1 MDLTSIIQSNKHKM
15 KSILI
20 TGFAGFIGSHLTE
33 KMLLSGNTIIGI
45 DNFDSFYD
53 RSIKEKNISGFRDIK
68 NFSLYELDLL
78 DKEGLKRVFET
89 NRIDL
94 VVHLAAKTG
103 VRPSLIDPAGYYDTN
118 VIGTLNLLEAMKQ
131 YGCKKMVFASSSSVY
146 GNNKKVP
153 FSEDDNVDSPI
164 SPYAATKKAGEL
176 LCHTY
181 CHLYGFS
188 IFCLRFF
195 TVYGPRQR
203 PDLAIHRFAKL
214 IMEGKSI
221 PFYGDGNTAR
231 DYTFISDIVDGIM
244 GAINNLNGYDIF
256 NLGESKT
263 ITLSKMVSVL
273 ENVLGKKAILEKLPL
288 QPGDV
293 ERTYADISKAQRIL
307 NYSPSFSF
315 ESGIEEF
322 IHWLK
327 NN

>member
-1 MDLTSIIQSNKHKM
+1 M
-15 KSILI
+15 KNIFI

-33 KMLLSGNTIIGI
+33 QMLLSGNTVIGV
-45 DNFDSFYD
+45 DNFDSFYA
-53 RSIKEKNISGFRDIK
+53 RSIKEKNISGFRNIK
-68 NFSLYELDLL
+68 NFRLYELDLL
-78 DKEGLKRVFET
+78 DKDGLKSVFET
-89 NRIDL
+89 NKIDL
-94 VVHLAAKTG
+94 VVHLAAKAG
-103 VRPSLIDPAGYYDTN
+103 VRPSIVDPAGYYDTN
-118 VIGTLNLLEAMKQ
+118 VIGTLNLLEAMKKC
-131 YGCKKMVFASSSSVY
+131 GCKKMIFASSSSVY

-153 FSEDDNVDSPI
+153 FSEDDNADNPI

-181 CHLYGFS
+181 YHLYGFN

-214 IMEGKSI
+214 IMEGKTI

-231 DYTFISDIVDGIM
+231 DYTFINDIVDGIM
-244 GAINNLNGYDIF
+244 SAINNLNGYDIF
-256 NLGESKT
+256 NIGESKT

-288 QPGDV
+288 QIGDV

-315 ESGIEEF
+315 EKGIEEF
-322 IHWLK
+322 INWLK